1 MDGLK
6 VAELVVVDVYGDG
19 KEKASVPPVDELV
32 VVVLDEVGV
41 LLVAGGDEAVDLALD
56 PDLLCLR
63 AGARGGRWR
72 NVPLGGG
79 QQKGRKRGWG
89 SNAVRS
95 PHQGTDRPERPRA
108 RTQTKPTIST
118 AGSSPVYSGVERTES
133 VDAGRER
140 ERERNGEAV
149 RASGRRCGGKG
160 GVCWASPVSRDVV
173 HGAW

>member
-56 PDLLCLR
+56 PDLLCLG

-79 QQKGRKRGWG
+79 AAARLLG
-89 SNAVRS
+89 SHHPQS
-95 PHQGTDRPERPRA
+95 TSDRHIMV
-108 RTQTKPTIST
+108 T
-118 AGSSPVYSGVERTES
+118 
-133 VDAGRER
+133 
-140 ERERNGEAV
+140 
-149 RASGRRCGGKG
+149 
-160 GVCWASPVSRDVV
+160 
-173 HGAW
+173 

>member
-56 PDLLCLR
+56 PDLLCLG

-89 SNAVRS
+89 GGRAAMRS
-95 PHQGTDRPERPRA
+95 DPRTKERTGQSDPGRA
-108 RTQTKPTIST
+108 RKQNLPFRQPGLPLSIL
-118 AGSSPVYSGVERTES
+118 E
-133 VDAGRER
+133 
-140 ERERNGEAV
+140 
-149 RASGRRCGGKG
+149 
-160 GVCWASPVSRDVV
+160 
-173 HGAW
+173 